1 LTFVF
6 VCRYDI
12 GRDQETTFD
21 PKASRDRFFTQT
33 LEQNMNRTKRMGVY
47 ATMSSSIGDF
57 GDEFQAPRPEFGRA
71 QVTKTFLDKGHLQS
85 TKD

>member
-1 LTFVF
+1 MT
-6 VCRYDI
+6 
-12 GRDQETTFD
+12 
-21 PKASRDRFFTQT
+21 
-33 LEQNMNRTKRMGVY
+33 RTRRLGPY

-57 GDEFQAPRPEFGRA
+57 GAEFQAPRPEFGRA